1 MLRQLSLRYS
11 RKGRVL
17 QQQGQFQHIGMV
29 TWRTTFD
36 VCNHR
41 MGGSGTTVGTQK
53 GFAERGLGTMMMRRT
68 LTWGRGMGV
77 VTTWYLWKIL
87 SFIRI
92 MGPRGP

>member
-29 TWRTTFD
+29 TWRMTFD
-36 VCNHR
+36 VCNR
-41 MGGSGTTVGTQK
+41 RTGGSGTTMGTQK
-53 GFAERGLGTMMMRRT
+53 GFVERGPGTTMMWRM
-68 LTWGRGMGV
+68 LTWGRGTGV
-77 VTTWYLWKIL
+77 AMMWYLWKIL

-92 MGPRGP
+92 TGLRGP